1 MGLYRHPMTD
11 ERPWVEA
18 NTKQRERLRRL
29 VDRLDEGMLTAQVN
43 EYWTVAGVLG
53 HMAYWDIRFMVLA
66 EKIDRGE
73 PWAPG
78 DAEPDGDWLNDSTR
92 PIIHAIAPAEAARL
106 ALRIAEETD
115 AMAARL
121 PVERLWPNDPDS
133 PINPDRGEHRG
144 EHLDEIEAA
153 LQARG

>member
-1 MGLYRHPMTD
+1 MTND
-11 ERPWVEA
+11 RGYIEA
-18 NTKQRERLRRL
+18 NTQQRERLRAL
-29 VDRLDEGMLTAQVN
+29 VDRLDDEALSAPVN

-53 HMAYWDIRFMVLA
+53 HMAYWDIRFLVLA
-66 EKIDRGE
+66 EKIDRAE

-106 ALRIAEETD
+106 ALRIAEQTD
-115 AMAARL
+115 ARAAEL
-121 PVERLWPNDPDS
+121 PLDRLWPADPNS
-133 PINPDRGEHRG
+133 PISPARSEHRG

-153 LQARG
+153 LRARG

>member
-1 MGLYRHPMTD
+1 MTD
-11 ERPWVEA
+11 DRPYIQVNDRE
-18 NTKQRERLRRL
+18 RERLREFING
-29 VDRLDEGMLTAQVN
+29 LDDDALAAPAN

-53 HMAYWDIRFMVLA
+53 HMAYWDIRVLVLA

-92 PIIHAIAPAEAARL
+92 PIIHAIAPRAAAEF

-115 AMAARL
+115 VRVAEL
-121 PVERLWPNDPDS
+121 PLDRMYPLDPDS
-133 PINPDRGEHRG
+133 PISPARSEHRG
-144 EHLDEIEAA
+144 EHLDELERA
-153 LQARG
+153 LRDRG